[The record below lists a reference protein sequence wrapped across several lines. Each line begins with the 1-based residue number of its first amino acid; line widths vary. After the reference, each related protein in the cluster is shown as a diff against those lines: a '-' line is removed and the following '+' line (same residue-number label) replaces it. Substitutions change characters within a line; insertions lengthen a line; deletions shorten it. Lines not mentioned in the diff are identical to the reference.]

1 MKYSRSTLSYIKRIW
16 QLSRKLHKSVLKKKQ
31 RRRKKKQR
39 RMLKKLRKLMIQME
53 LRLRS

>member
-1 MKYSRSTLSYIKRIW
+1 MKYSRSTSSYIKRIW
-16 QLSRKLHKSVLKKKQ
+16 LPSRKLHKSVLKKKQ

-53 LRLRS
+53 LRLKS